1 MEANPELQNYPADTI
16 KSSIDLFR
24 NQGFTTDSYLRIIN
38 KHPRILTTNPAML
51 CNNLEIW
58 RASQFGERYVQILV
72 TEHPHLLDMKVD
84 KYAEQKIMERLQYL
98 KDYVQTKKNVW
109 RLLCCSP
116 NVVVDKLADVEEKRT
131 FFEEVMKV
139 EHTEVAKTTAF
150 SHTMHKIKMRHEFL
164 TRLGVYKPKN
174 PKADPT
180 LKSTNPSLY
189 QILDT
194 TDKRFATKVALV
206 SMDEFEVFQDVF
218 KREEDRKAGVYE
230 RRDGDEEDK
239 NTDGEEY
246 SSDEDEDE
254 ERRNGYKKR

>member
-1 MEANPELQNYPADTI
+1 MTANPELQNYPAHTL
-16 KSSIDLFR
+16 KASIDLFR
-24 NQGFTTDSYLRIIN
+24 NQGFSTDSYLRIVN
-38 KHPRILTTNPAML
+38 KHPRILTTSPALL

-72 TEHPHLLDMKVD
+72 TEHPHLLDMKVEN
-84 KYAEQKIMERLQYL
+84 KFAEQKIMERLQYL
-98 KDYVQTKKNVW
+98 KDYVQTRKNVW
-109 RLLCCSP
+109 RLLVCSP
-116 NVVVDKLADVEEKRT
+116 NVVVDKLSDVEEKRT

-150 SHTMHKIKMRHEFL
+150 SHTMHKIRMRHEFL
-164 TRLGVYKPKN
+164 HRLGVYKPKN

-206 SMDEFEVFQDVF
+206 SMEEFEVFQDVF
-218 KREEDRKAGVYE
+218 KREEDRKAGVYQN
-230 RRDGDEEDK
+230 RNGDEDNAEED
-239 NTDGEEY
+239 EY
-246 SSDEDEDE
+246 SSDEEDE
-254 ERRNGYKKR
+254 GAEHVDYKKR